1 MGLEVVEEEGGLCQI
16 GWRFFG
22 SSAAFR
28 ALEREIPLLEGR
40 QRGTEEVG
48 FPLALPSQQQDHGCL
63 LQPGANRGLRGT
75 SRGATDREPRDT
87 RTEAQVTGQ
96 NTAPG
101 D

>member
-16 GWRFFG
+16 CWRFFG

-28 ALEREIPLLEGR
+28 ALEREISLLAGR

-63 LQPGANRGLRGT
+63 LQPSSLGQTGVCVAPRVEPLIGNHGT
-75 SRGATDREPRDT
+75 
-87 RTEAQVTGQ
+87 
-96 NTAPG
+96 
-101 D
+101 